1 MCRKKPR
8 ERERY
13 NRERE
18 RERER
23 ERYETSYD
31 FGGLPAVQEGTFNAL
46 V

>member
-1 MCRKKPR
+1 MPCFSLEFRLCGKKPR

-31 FGGLPAVQEGTFNAL
+31 FGGLPAV
-46 V
+46 